1 MSQAKNKALL
11 SHPSQS
17 KATFLEEKMATIT
30 LSELQTSGAELFQDS
45 ESFLNDMNDVE
56 GISIQGGGFGGGY
69 GFGGGLSALITY
81 SIKGK
86 EFVLL
91 SYGIQTV
98 LTLAKS
104 FSSAGGGF
112 I

>member
-1 MSQAKNKALL
+1 
-11 SHPSQS
+11 
-17 KATFLEEKMATIT
+17 MASIT
-30 LSELQTSGAELFQDS
+30 LSELQTSGVELFQDS

-56 GISIQGGGFGGGY
+56 GISIQGGGGFSGGY
-69 GFGGGLSALITY
+69 GGGLTALITY

-98 LTLAKS
+98 LTLTKS
-104 FSSAGGGF
+104 FSSAGGGVGF
-112 I
+112 F